1 MGLTCPMGK
10 CSRSLCVFFRRSS
23 KQRRCAAPNVY
34 CICCNDLDL
43 NDAGGDG
50 RIDDEEC
57 AGGALSSGINSN
69 RQDHCV
75 GMDAA
80 DEGSG
85 GYVMDGYP
93 LGVRAAPSS
102 APPAPLAREA
112 K

>member
-1 MGLTCPMGK
+1 MQPLP
-10 CSRSLCVFFRRSS
+10 LCLLS
-23 KQRRCAAPNVY
+23 KKLKAAACAAPNVY

-102 APPAPLAREA
+102 APPAPLPRKA